1 MSPVSPCCRTLRQS
15 AAEYLKLCVAEGDLF
30 GLGLA
35 LEAAAGDE
43 ALAKDHAA
51 GLQEQARLAG
61 FAVRYGAPEKGSSG
75 LHFQVSD
82 AGWMTH
88 SLRVDGAGRLT
99 IRTMVTGLYD
109 HHHLVLQTT
118 PFFFFASFLPFPP
131 CPYRKNPPYIHTSH
145 PP

>member
-1 MSPVSPCCRTLRQS
+1 MKP

-51 GLQEQARLAG
+51 GLEEQARLAG
-61 FAVRYGAPEKGSSG
+61 LATRYRAPEKWSSG
-75 LHFQVSD
+75 LHFD
-82 AGWMTH
+82 ALEAGWVAH

-99 IRTMVTGLYD
+99 IRTMVSE
-109 HHHLVLQTT
+109 
-118 PFFFFASFLPFPP
+118 ASFSHCDSYFLSYTYLPGGQ
-131 CPYRKNPPYIHTSH
+131 
-145 PP
+145 